1 MRCSSRL
8 KRHKDS
14 HKRSARRLG
23 QWPAPAATTRCS
35 KLMGFAKLWRLKP
48 PRWHWPPT
56 ALPGA
61 LPSRPHLRFRPRICQ
76 VQGSGLGCARK
87 PAVIAQ
93 LLRQTAPAPM
103 EGTISHLRWHR
114 QRLSSTLTIL
124 TNHFLSGGKWSRT
137 RRRCGTNPLEF
148 LECLAAPFEFGRGG
162 NVLLQQAHHLC
173 RDGFSM
179 GASALPKGL
188 VKIVRNVFDIQR
200 CHWITPRFPLDYP
213 RYIVA

>member
-1 MRCSSRL
+1 
-8 KRHKDS
+8 
-14 HKRSARRLG
+14 
-23 QWPAPAATTRCS
+23 
-35 KLMGFAKLWRLKP
+35 
-48 PRWHWPPT
+48 
-56 ALPGA
+56 
-61 LPSRPHLRFRPRICQ
+61 
-76 VQGSGLGCARK
+76 
-87 PAVIAQ
+87 
-93 LLRQTAPAPM
+93 M

-179 GASALPKGL
+179 RASALPKGL

-200 CHWITPRFPLDYP
+200 CHWITLDCHWTILDTYEHRPRKKLLRSLPL
-213 RYIVA
+213 RS

>member
-1 MRCSSRL
+1 
-8 KRHKDS
+8 
-14 HKRSARRLG
+14 
-23 QWPAPAATTRCS
+23 
-35 KLMGFAKLWRLKP
+35 
-48 PRWHWPPT
+48 
-56 ALPGA
+56 
-61 LPSRPHLRFRPRICQ
+61 
-76 VQGSGLGCARK
+76 
-87 PAVIAQ
+87 
-93 LLRQTAPAPM
+93 M

-179 GASALPKGL
+179 RASALPKGL
-188 VKIVRNVFDIQR
+188 VKVVRNVFDIQR

-213 RYIVA
+213 RYILAITLGKGGYDASRLGQVFGIFGKRSLTPNLHTN

>member
-1 MRCSSRL
+1 
-8 KRHKDS
+8 
-14 HKRSARRLG
+14 
-23 QWPAPAATTRCS
+23 
-35 KLMGFAKLWRLKP
+35 
-48 PRWHWPPT
+48 
-56 ALPGA
+56 
-61 LPSRPHLRFRPRICQ
+61 
-76 VQGSGLGCARK
+76 
-87 PAVIAQ
+87 
-93 LLRQTAPAPM
+93 M

-179 GASALPKGL
+179 RASALPKGL

-200 CHWITPRFPLDYP
+200 CHWITPRVPLDYP
-213 RYIVA
+213 RYMLACPRKRRLRCLPLRSNVWNLRETRTNVQPDT

>member
-1 MRCSSRL
+1 
-8 KRHKDS
+8 
-14 HKRSARRLG
+14 
-23 QWPAPAATTRCS
+23 
-35 KLMGFAKLWRLKP
+35 
-48 PRWHWPPT
+48 
-56 ALPGA
+56 
-61 LPSRPHLRFRPRICQ
+61 
-76 VQGSGLGCARK
+76 
-87 PAVIAQ
+87 
-93 LLRQTAPAPM
+93 M

-179 GASALPKGL
+179 RASALPKGL

-200 CHWITPRFPLDYP
+200 CHWITLDFYWTHTSMTLGKGGYDAS
-213 RYIVA
+213 RLGQVFGICGKRGL